1 MDAKRISDEKPV
13 VLKWILVS
21 QHPHE
26 EEVVKYLSSV
36 SDAKNHSNAL
46 IEVLTLP
53 GDEEVKILVMPL
65 LRRFDDPP
73 FDTIGEV
80 VEFLRQIFE
89 VC

>member
-1 MDAKRISDEKPV
+1 M
-13 VLKWILVS
+13 
-21 QHPHE
+21 
-26 EEVVKYLSSV
+26 
-36 SDAKNHSNAL
+36 NHSNAL